1 MDKYIGKRLDG
12 RYEINELLGCGGM
25 ARVYSA
31 YDIIDDRT
39 VAIKILKDEFLGNQD
54 FIRRFKNESKAIAVL
69 SHPNIVKVYDVSF
82 GDRIQYIVMENID
95 GITLKEYIDKQKVIK
110 WRDAVH
116 FTVQILKAL
125 EHAHD
130 KGIVHRDIKP
140 QNIMLLKDGTIKVTD
155 FGIARF
161 SNKETR
167 TMTDKA
173 IGSVHY
179 ISPEQA
185 RGDVTNEKADI
196 YSVGV
201 MLYEMLTGKLPFE
214 ADNAVS
220 VAIMQMQT
228 EPKKLRDINPDIP
241 EGLEDIT
248 LKAMQKNPEHRYNS
262 ASEMLQAI
270 DAFRKNPSIRFEYK
284 YFNDEDP
291 TKYLDAIN
299 SIKDSKLK
307 SGYSDGYMHDEEE
320 EMNSKKSRAINIL
333 IGVGIALA
341 IFILVMVIGLF
352 SGWFGLGNKDVDVP
366 NFLGMKLMDVVDNES
381 YKFEWDIEQA
391 YDPNKPEGIIIDQ
404 NPKAGSK
411 KIKENS
417 KVTLVVNSSGTL
429 VTIPTVRG
437 SNLDAAKAKIKE
449 AGLAYEVLTIEDS
462 ETAEGIVK
470 GTDPKEGTEV
480 VVNSIVRI
488 LVSKGPANK
497 KVEVPNVINKSFDEA
512 TREIVE
518 KGLKVSN
525 NIKKENSSKPK
536 DTVLSVNPLPGV
548 EVDEGSSV
556 TLTVSSGEDAEKTL
570 NIVVDLP
577 SNVSHE
583 VNMKVY
589 INGVVDTNNSKTIV
603 PAYNSNYSFTIKG
616 SGNSKSIVVTLDN
629 QKYRVYEADF
639 DAGSVRVLEK
649 YNYTDT
655 TTTASSSIPNNQ
667 SSDNLQKKGNQSN
680 TLTQTKVGKVRKNV
694 L

>member
-639 DAGSVRVLEK
+639 GAGSVRVLEK

>member
-95 GITLKEYIDKQKVIK
+95 GITLKEYIDRQKGIK

-248 LKAMQKNPEHRYNS
+248 LKAMQKNPDHRYNS
-262 ASEMLQAI
+262 ASEMLEAI

-284 YFNDEDP
+284 YFNNEDP

-299 SIKDSKLK
+299 SIKDSKSK
-307 SGYSDGYMHDEEE
+307 SGYSDGYIYDEEE
-320 EMNSKKSRAINIL
+320 DPNSKKSKAINIL
-333 IGVGIALA
+333 IGVGVALA
-341 IFILVMVIGLF
+341 IFVVVMVIGLF

-366 NFLGMKLMDVVDNES
+366 NFLGMKLADVVDNES
-381 YKFEWDIEQA
+381 YKFDWNIEQA

-404 NPKAGSK
+404 DPKSGSK

-429 VTIPTVRG
+429 VTIPMVRG
-437 SNLDAAKAKIKE
+437 STLDAAKAKIKDV
-449 AGLAYEVLTIEDS
+449 GLAYEVLTVEDS

-480 VVNSIVRI
+480 VVNSIIRI

-512 TREIVE
+512 TKEILE

-525 NIKKENSSKPK
+525 NIIRENSSKPK

-556 TLTVSSGEDAEKTL
+556 TLTLSSGENVERSI
-570 NIVVDLP
+570 NINADLP
-577 SNVSHE
+577 SGVNHE

-589 INGVVDTNNSKTIV
+589 VNGVVDADNSKTIV
-603 PAYNSNYSFTIKG
+603 PAYNPNYSFSVKG
-616 SGNSKSIVVTLDN
+616 SGESKSIVITLDN
-629 QKYRVYEADF
+629 QKYRVYEANF
-639 DAGSVRVLEK
+639 ASGSVRVLEK

-655 TTTASSSIPNNQ
+655 TSSIRSNQ
-667 SSDNLQKKGNQSN
+667 TSDNLQKKGNKSN
-680 TLTQTKVGKVRKNV
+680 NLTQTKARKVRKNV

>member
-284 YFNDEDP
+284 YFKDEDP